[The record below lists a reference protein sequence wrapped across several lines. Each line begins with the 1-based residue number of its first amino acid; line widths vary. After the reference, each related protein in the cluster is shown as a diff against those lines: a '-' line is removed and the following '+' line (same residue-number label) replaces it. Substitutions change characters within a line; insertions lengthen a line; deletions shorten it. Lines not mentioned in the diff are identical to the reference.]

1 MGKTFFKTISKQF
14 QLINNFNPLVD
25 RVTSTSPE
33 SVVIVMILFNLQCW
47 RRLYECLYVNVDT
60 GSKMNILHYIV
71 GFVHY
76 FCSGLGYLSEA
87 PGFAS
92 LHSGQSAALKFP
104 IFFDQKDNSKK
115 SFLFMKKLDFSL
127 GKVKKK
133 FRKVTKSQTFP

>member
-1 MGKTFFKTISKQF
+1 
-14 QLINNFNPLVD
+14 VD

-92 LHSGQSAALKFP
+92 LHSGQSAALKFSKMKTFP
-104 IFFDQKDNSKK
+104 RFFNKK
-115 SFLFMKKLDFSL
+115 SFLLRKKLDFSL
-127 GKVKKK
+127 RKVKKK
-133 FRKVTKSQTFP
+133 SRKVTKSQTFHEKRGKRILKLIFV